1 MNDLIGK
8 RKLGLAVLIIVI
20 SAVAMFC
27 KIANFEQWTELVKW
41 VSVAYFG
48 ANVGEHISNRNKQ
61 Q

>member
-8 RKLGLAVLIIVI
+8 RKLFLVVLIIVI

-27 KIANFEQWTELVKW
+27 NLADFTQWKELVKW

-48 ANVGEHISNRNKQ
+48 ANVGEHISNRNKNK
-61 Q
+61 

>member
-8 RKLGLAVLIIVI
+8 RKLFLVVLIIVI

-27 KIANFEQWTELVKW
+27 NLADFTQWTELVKW

-48 ANVGEHISNRNKQ
+48 ANVGEHISNINKNK
-61 Q
+61 